1 MFPQLFQVGQ
11 LSVYSYGLLMGLG
24 TLLAVVW
31 PVHLARQEG
40 IPPAK
45 VEGLGLVIVFSAV
58 IGSKLLTAFDYPD
71 FYSGNSTPVWDQ
83 VLNRGGVFYGGF
95 LLAVIAS
102 AIYMRL
108 TKLPGWRVADCV
120 APGLAAAQGLG
131 RIGCFLAGCCWGS
144 PTTLPIGVTFTSEQ
158 AHNITGVPLNV
169 KLHPAQLYEA
179 GFVLLAI
186 PFLLRLRKHK
196 SFDGQVVLI
205 YVLYYAVVR
214 FLLEFFRG
222 DPRGYYFNDRLSTSQ
237 LISLVIIP
245 IAVLL
250 LVRLRKHSAIGSRRD
265 RQTLHILRSK
275 VRAGS
280 I

>member
-1 MFPQLFQVGQ
+1 MFPQVFQLGR
-11 LSVYSYGLLMGLG
+11 LTVYSYGVLMGLG

-31 PVHLARQEG
+31 PVRLARQES

-45 VEGLGLVIVFSAV
+45 VEGLGLVIVLCAV

-71 FYSGNSTPVWDQ
+71 YYSGEAGWNQ

-102 AIYMRL
+102 AIYLRL
-108 TKLPGWRVADCV
+108 RDLPGWRVADCV
-120 APGLAAAQGLG
+120 APGLALAQGLG

-144 PTTLPIGVTFTSEQ
+144 PTNLPFGVTFTSEQ
-158 AHNITGVPLNV
+158 AHNITGVPLNIR
-169 KLHPAQLYEA
+169 LHPTQLYEA
-179 GFVLLAI
+179 ALTLSAI
-186 PFLLRLRKHK
+186 PFLLWLRKHK
-196 SFDGQVVLI
+196 AFDGQVVLI

-214 FLLEFFRG
+214 FFLEFFRG
-222 DPRGYYFNDRLSTSQ
+222 DPRGYYFNDVLSTSQ

-245 IAVLL
+245 IAALL
-250 LVRLRKHSAIGSRRD
+250 LVMLRRQPAVGSRCD
-265 RQTLHILRSK
+265 RQPQRMLRSK